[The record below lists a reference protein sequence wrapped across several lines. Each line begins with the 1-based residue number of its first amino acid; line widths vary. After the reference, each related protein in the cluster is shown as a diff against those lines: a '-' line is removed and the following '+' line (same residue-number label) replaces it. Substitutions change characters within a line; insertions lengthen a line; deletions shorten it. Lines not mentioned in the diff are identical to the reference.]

1 MVQNPQKEFDQL
13 KNIDAKFYS
22 SDYYDKNLNK
32 CKVKT
37 GTSLRFWK
45 NKGWINKKDPYDQFL
60 WYFRCWSGRIS
71 DNDKRQINR

>member
-1 MVQNPQKEFDQL
+1 MVQNPWKEFDQI
-13 KNIDAKFYS
+13 KNIDAKFYA

-45 NKGWINKKDPYDQFL
+45 YKGWINKKDPYD
-60 WYFRCWSGRIS
+60 
-71 DNDKRQINR
+71 